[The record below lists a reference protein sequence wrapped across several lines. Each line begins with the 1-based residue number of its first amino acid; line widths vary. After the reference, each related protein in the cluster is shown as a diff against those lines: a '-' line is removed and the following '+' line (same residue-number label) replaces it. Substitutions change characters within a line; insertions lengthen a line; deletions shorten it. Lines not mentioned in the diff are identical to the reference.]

1 MQPALGLVGDL
12 IKEVSQAGTRQAH
25 AEEAARQE
33 RLIKSEQEAH
43 AEEAARKER
52 LIKSEQEHKE
62 RLLKNEQEHEERKER
77 LLKDEQECKERL
89 LKNEQEHKERLLKNG
104 QEHKERSGNRQER
117 ASKDVQ
123 VGGAIDAL
131 AQQLMTQ
138 SDALVA
144 ERKSKQLLHE
154 AGVAERTALRAENQE
169 ERTAH
174 REERLVS
181 QSSTCT
187 QRLTTLC
194 LLRCGGDP

>member
-1 MQPALGLVGDL
+1 MQPAFGLVGDL

-62 RLLKNEQEHEERKER
+62 RLLKNEQE
-77 LLKDEQECKERL
+77 CKERL
-89 LKNEQEHKERLLKNG
+89 LKNE

>member
-1 MQPALGLVGDL
+1 MQPAFGLVGDL
-12 IKEVSQAGTRQAH
+12 IKEVSQAGTRQ
-25 AEEAARQE
+25 
-33 RLIKSEQEAH
+33 AH

-62 RLLKNEQEHEERKER
+62 RLLKNEQEHEER

-89 LKNEQEHKERLLKNG
+89 LKNEQEHKER
-104 QEHKERSGNRQER
+104 SGNRQER

-123 VGGAIDAL
+123 VAGAIDAL

-138 SDALVA
+138 SDALDA

-187 QRLTTLC
+187 QRLATLC